1 MPWLYIATSLFKL
14 HVEYITRNVGRD
26 KTQAGIKIHGRNIS
40 DLRYTADTTLMAESE
55 EELMSLL
62 MKVKRR
68 VKTLT

>member
-40 DLRYTADTTLMAESE
+40 DLRYTADTTLMAEIK
-55 EELMSLL
+55 EELKSL
-62 MKVKRR
+62 
-68 VKTLT
+68 